1 MILQIM
7 LNSKSYDARSTGC
20 TVRYFVTRL
29 FDSHKKKT
37 LIKFTCNNLTCC
49 RGSTFVIIHHSLLTN
64 PYLSFLINRN
74 CNLRSFHCGRR
85 ETGCSLKMLF
95 FCSPILCRWLK
106 DHARKGNF
114 DVTIEN
120 VTDDISVLGIA
131 GPYSRSVLSKL
142 TPTDMSNSQ
151 FKFLTFKDIELAGL
165 PVRAMRISYSGE

>member
-1 MILQIM
+1 
-7 LNSKSYDARSTGC
+7 
-20 TVRYFVTRL
+20 
-29 FDSHKKKT
+29 
-37 LIKFTCNNLTCC
+37 
-49 RGSTFVIIHHSLLTN
+49 
-64 PYLSFLINRN
+64 
-74 CNLRSFHCGRR
+74 
-85 ETGCSLKMLF
+85 MLF

-165 PVRAMRISYSGE
+165 PVRAMRISYSGELNFG